1 VPRFHFRL
9 AIDDLAGFAKAT
21 VSGDRGRAFEHELR
35 LIRFGT
41 ILQQAIRAR
50 LRTSIS
56 PAPVKV
62 KR

>member
-1 VPRFHFRL
+1 
-9 AIDDLAGFAKAT
+9 

-56 PAPVKV
+56 PPPVKV